1 MEGLSRDPKEASR
14 DLRFITYVYINYGSR
29 RWYIWRSDSRLEI
42 LKSEMNQ
49 INIQITWLTAVNK
62 INNHQ

>member
-1 MEGLSRDPKEASR
+1 MEGLSRDQKEVSR

-29 RWYIWRSDSRLEI
+29 RWYIWRLDSRLES

-49 INIQITWLTAVNK
+49 INIEITWLTAVNK